1 MKNITHK
8 TINCLLIAA
17 VFIIIAVAAGC
28 APKHAIDPGKT
39 KIEFWTISLSPT
51 YNDYV
56 NGMIAEY
63 EKQHPDVQ
71 IEWLD
76 IPMNAIKQKLMA
88 SIAGGVPPDVVN
100 VNTEFAQ
107 LMAQNNAIV
116 NMDSAVPD
124 VSKALYF
131 EGLWNAA
138 KFEDKN
144 FAIPWYV
151 TTRLVIYN
159 KELFKK
165 AGLDP
170 EKPPTTLEEVGQYAR
185 QIKEKTG
192 EYGYFPIIKFLDDL
206 QADGVPIVSKDMK
219 TATFNS
225 PEGLAM
231 LDWYT
236 NLYKEKV
243 IPDETLTEGL
253 QGAVNLYQGG
263 KLGMLIAGP
272 TFINRIEKDAPG
284 IYKVTG
290 VGPMPTGKTG
300 IIPAATMNLIVP
312 ISSKN
317 REKAV
322 DFALFVTNDKN
333 QLQFC
338 KLVPMLPSTKKAAED
353 EFFRQDTG
361 KPLQDKARK
370 ISIEQLFKARDL
382 SLGLKNQNDLN
393 RAIKEMLES
402 SFYGRTTTKQ
412 AIDKAVK
419 DWNEVLNR

>member
-1 MKNITHK
+1 MRNIAKNIAF
-8 TINCLLIAA
+8 CLLFAA
-17 VFIIIAVAAGC
+17 VVTIITGFAGC
-28 APKHAIDPGKT
+28 APRQTIEPGKT

-56 NGMIAEY
+56 NGMIADY
-63 EKQHPDVQ
+63 EKEHPDVK

-76 IPMNAIKQKLMA
+76 IPMNAVKQKLMA

-100 VNTEFAQ
+100 INTEFAQ
-107 LMAQNNAIV
+107 LMAQNNAVV
-116 NMDSAVPD
+116 NMDDAVPKEFKD
-124 VSKALYF
+124 LYF

-138 KFEDKN
+138 RFENKN
-144 FAIPWYV
+144 YAIPWYV
-151 TTRLVIYN
+151 TTRVVIYN

-185 QIKEKTG
+185 QIKERTG

-206 QADGVPIVSKDMK
+206 QADGVPVVSQDMK
-219 TATFNS
+219 TAEFNS
-225 PEGLAM
+225 PQGLAL

-236 NLYKEKV
+236 ALYKDKI

-253 QGAVNLYQGG
+253 QGAMNLY
-263 KLGMLIAGP
+263 LGMIIAGP

-284 IYKVTG
+284 IYNITG
-290 VGPMPTGKTG
+290 IGAMPTGKTG
-300 IIPAATMNLIVP
+300 IIPAATMNLVVP

-317 REKAV
+317 RQKAV
-322 DFALFVTNDKN
+322 GFALYVTNDKN

-353 EFFRQDTG
+353 EFFKQDTG

-370 ISIEQLFKARDL
+370 ISIQQLYKARDL

-393 RAIKEMLES
+393 RSIKEMLES
-402 SFYGRTTTKQ
+402 SFYGRKSTKES
-412 AIDKAVK
+412 IDKAVSE
-419 DWNEVLNR
+419 WNEILNR